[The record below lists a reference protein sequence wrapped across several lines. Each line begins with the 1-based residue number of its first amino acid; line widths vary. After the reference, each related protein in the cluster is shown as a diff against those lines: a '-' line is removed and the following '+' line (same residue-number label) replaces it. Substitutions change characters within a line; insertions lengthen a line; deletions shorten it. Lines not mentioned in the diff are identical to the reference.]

1 MKHALLIAAVLAA
14 SVSTAN
20 AMVNNCAVVLKTPD
34 GFLNV
39 RDAPG
44 MKSTVIGRLK
54 TGDLVSLSHEGRE
67 RNGFVFVD
75 GKQVRK
81 PGWASRLYLRDTD
94 CTTAQTKQASIG
106 SEQVTKPPVKPS
118 ATNAGTPLSEAL
130 KNSLTSSSL
139 KRCLLQRDTEAYKKT
154 HTPEE
159 INNYCSCF
167 AVTIIDR
174 TTKEDYGHFLV
185 TGKWLDEAEDSREA
199 EKYCVKYLN
208 LPDAAAIRQKKW

>member
-14 SVSTAN
+14 LVSTAN
-20 AMVNNCAVVLKTPD
+20 ATVNNCAVVLKTPD

-54 TGDLVSLSHEGRE
+54 PGDLVSLPHEGRE
-67 RNGFVFVD
+67 RNGFVFID

-81 PGWASRLYLRDTD
+81 PGWASLLYLRTAD
-94 CTTAQTKQASIG
+94 CAAAQTKTAAIG
-106 SEQVTKPPVKPS
+106 SEPVTNPPVKPS
-118 ATNAGTPLSEAL
+118 ATNADTPLSEEF
-130 KNSLTSSSL
+130 KNSLISSSL
-139 KRCLLQRDTEAYKKT
+139 KRCLLQRDTEGDKKT
-154 HTPEE
+154 YKPEE

-167 AVTIIDR
+167 AITIIDR
-174 TTKEDYGHFLV
+174 TTKEDYDHFLA
-185 TGKWLDEAEDSREA
+185 TGKWLDEAKDSREA

-208 LPDAAAIRQKKW
+208 LPDAAAIRQRKW